1 MNNMQILNKPMEVT
15 IMGIKWDEILLT
27 GDPLLLGSQIAILLT
42 MIGIIAGITYLK
54 KWKWLWTEWLTTVDH
69 KRIGIMYIISAVL
82 MFFRGGMD
90 GLMMKVQTSRP
101 EMQLLDAQ
109 HYNEVFTTHGV
120 IMILFMA
127 MPFLIGLMNVVIP
140 LQIGARDVAFPQL
153 NALSFWLFFSG
164 AMLFNI
170 SFVIGGSPDA
180 GWTSYFPLA
189 GKEFSPGIGNNYY
202 AVALQIAG
210 IGTLMTGINFI
221 VTILKMRTKGM
232 TLMKMP
238 MFTWTT
244 LVTSVIIV
252 AAFPIFTVALALM
265 TFDRLY
271 GTHFFTL
278 SGGGMDMLW
287 ANLFWLWAHPEVYI
301 VALPAFGIFS
311 EIIATFSRKS
321 LFGYKSMVGSI
332 VGIAVLSMVVWVHHF
347 YTMGAGPGVNSF
359 FSITTMA
366 IAVPTGV
373 KVFNWLFTMRKG
385 RIKMATPMLWALAF
399 VPCFVIGGV
408 TGVMLGMGAADYQ
421 YHNTLFLVAHFHYV
435 LIPGVVFAVFGAL
448 YYWWPKMFGH
458 MLNERLGKWHF
469 WLFVI
474 GFNLTF
480 MPMFFLGLNG
490 AVRRAYTYSAES
502 GFAPLF
508 GLSAIGSLILAAGFA
523 VFCYNIY
530 WSIRYADRNISS
542 DPWDARTLEWAT
554 ASPVQHYNF
563 AKLHEVETQDAFW
576 HMKKTKTG
584 LTLSDKEI
592 EEIHMPSN
600 SGLPFIMCV
609 VFGIAGF
616 FLVFEWHIAA
626 AIAGLGII
634 AGLIVRSFD
643 YNDGYHVPV
652 EEIKETEHAWRNVEG
667 EVNNHVS

>member
-1 MNNMQILNKPMEVT
+1 MD
-15 IMGIKWDEILLT
+15 IKWDKILVS
-27 GDPLLLGSQIAILLT
+27 GDPLLVGSQIAILLT
-42 MIGIIAGITYLK
+42 MLGIIGGLTYFK

-69 KRIGIMYIISAVL
+69 KKIGIMYILAAVL

-90 GLMMKVQTSRP
+90 GLMMKAQTAAP
-101 EMQLLDAQ
+101 EMGFLDSQ

-120 IMILFMA
+120 VMILFMA
-127 MPFLIGLMNVVIP
+127 MPFLIGLMNFIIP

-170 SFVIGGSPDA
+170 SFVVGGSPDA

-210 IGTLMTGINFI
+210 IGTLISGINFI

-238 MFTWTT
+238 MFPWTT
-244 LVTSVIIV
+244 LITSIIIV
-252 AAFPIFTVALALM
+252 ASFPIFTVALALM

-278 SGGGMDMLW
+278 SGGGLDMLW
-287 ANLFWLWAHPEVYI
+287 ANLFWLWGHPEVYI

-311 EIIATFSRKS
+311 EVIATFSRKT
-321 LFGYKSMVGSI
+321 LFGYKAMVGSI
-332 VGIAVLSMVVWVHHF
+332 VGIAFLSMLVWVHHF
-347 YTMGAGPGVNSF
+347 YTMGSGPAVNSV

-373 KVFNWLFTMRKG
+373 KMFNWLFTMRKG
-385 RIKMATPMLWALAF
+385 RIKMTTSMLWSLAF
-399 VPCFVIGGV
+399 IPTFLIGGI
-408 TGVMLGMGAADYQ
+408 TGVMLAMAAADFQ

-435 LIPGVVFAVFGAL
+435 LIPAVVYAVFAGL
-448 YYWWPKMFGH
+448 YYWWPKMFGF
-458 MLNERLGKWHF
+458 MLNEKLGKWHF
-469 WLFVI
+469 WLFNI
-474 GFNLTF
+474 GFNVTF

-508 GLSAIGSLILAAGFA
+508 LVSAIGSVVLAAGFA

-530 WSIRYADRNISS
+530 WSFRHADRNIPS

-554 ASPVQHYNF
+554 ASPVQYYNF
-563 AKLHEVETQDAFW
+563 AKTPEVNSLDAFW
-576 HMKKTKTG
+576 HMKKQNKD
-584 LTLSDKEI
+584 LTLKESEL
-592 EEIHMPSN
+592 EEIHMPNN
-600 SGLPFIMCV
+600 SGLP
-609 VFGIAGF
+609 VFMGGVFTVAGF

-626 AIAGLGII
+626 AVAAIGIF
-634 AGLIVRSFD
+634 AGLIIRSFD
-643 YNDGYHVPV
+643 YNNGYHVKV
-652 EEIKETEHAWRNVEG
+652 NEIKETEKAWRSKDG
-667 EVNNHVS
+667 EVQKYVK